1 MQHITP
7 PSFNAYSSSA
17 SGTASSTLPPKKLST
32 SSNSSSGTNASSA
45 ASIHDPKPIK
55 LLKDEI
61 LAELSRNENT
71 SLDIFKM
78 FNNNNN
84 LLPKNKRILNLSWRL
99 NSINRVKRHAEAG
112 SLGQKKSA
120 NVSPKAASSTSSTS
134 SASSSKTVSSRATS
148 VSSSP
153 NKKSCSNNLSLLNR
167 YSTDQLIDFSNIGSN
182 PLHSNAVKNKA
193 QNKADQ
199 KPDQNANTN
208 ANTNA
213 NINTNSNSNS
223 NSNSSEFD
231 YIEHIRRISKEEYG
245 INPDLP
251 SDSDFNMNVFKDM
264 DSNNYNFNSDIPSPS
279 TSHSLSSNSNS
290 VFSFNQ
296 NRISTSSLKRLPV
309 NSLKL
314 GKMSNLMSEDFNLEN
329 YFNFEDGLND
339 FVDHSS
345 NNYADIYHLHNHNA
359 NHSHTG
365 INNTSNSGNSGQSVD
380 DDAKNNATLDYNLTN
395 YINTLEVSLDN
406 QVPKVNNF
414 DMSSATSV
422 KSSSI
427 ASNKTIRNEEN
438 YPTPVTVSTSPSL
451 IQFSNLNNSQNSISM
466 KSNIA
471 GKNFNNG
478 HASVNNSNPTP
489 NSNSNNSNNN
499 NSNQPICENC
509 FTTTTPLWRKT
520 SDNRLLCNAC
530 GLFFKLHGVIR
541 PPTVNQQFKGNN
553 NSNSNS
559 NGNSASTSNVNIV
572 NPNEDNKPHNLVNMR
587 SSSSINMASPVN
599 NQNSQIISSN
609 NALLTANSH
618 SHDIADLSSS
628 TSSSFN
634 KKRGYNTMMR
644 EENMV
649 ELGEPMLNS
658 DTHMGETLATD
669 WDWLKFEL

>member
-7 PSFNAYSSSA
+7 PSFNAYSSA
-17 SGTASSTLPPKKLST
+17 SGTASSALPAKKLST
-32 SSNSSSGTNASSA
+32 CSNSSSGTSASSA

-99 NSINRVKRHAEAG
+99 NSITRVKNHAGAR
-112 SLGQKKSA
+112 SSGQKKSA
-120 NVSPKAASSTSSTS
+120 DVSPNAAPSTSSTS
-134 SASSSKTVSSRATS
+134 SISSSKTVSSRATS

-167 YSTDQLIDFSNIGSN
+167 YSTDQLIDFPNIGSN
-182 PLHSNAVKNKA
+182 PLHSNVVKNKA

-199 KPDQNANTN
+199 KPEHNATANPNPNPNPSSNTN
-208 ANTNA
+208 TNT
-213 NINTNSNSNS
+213 
-223 NSNSSEFD
+223 NSSEFD

-296 NRISTSSLKRLPV
+296 NRISASSMKRLPV
-309 NSLKL
+309 NTLKL
-314 GKMSNLMSEDFNLEN
+314 GKMSNLMNEDFNIEN

-339 FVDHSS
+339 FGDHPS
-345 NNYADIYHLHNHNA
+345 NNHANHFHFHNHSA
-359 NHSHTG
+359 NNGHVG
-365 INNTSNSGNSGQSVD
+365 INNNTNISGNNGQSVD
-380 DDAKNNATLDYNLTN
+380 DDAKNNSTLDYNLTN

-406 QVPKVNNF
+406 QIPKANNF

-422 KSSSI
+422 KSSST
-427 ASNKTIRNEEN
+427 ASNKTIRNEDN

-451 IQFSNLNNSQNSISM
+451 IQFSNLSNSQNSIPV
-466 KSNIA
+466 KSTMA

-478 HASVNNSNPTP
+478 HNSINNSNSAN
-489 NSNSNNSNNN
+489 NSNSKNSNNSNG
-499 NSNQPICENC
+499 SQPICENC

-553 NSNSNS
+553 NSNFNG
-559 NGNSASTSNVNIV
+559 NGNSVSTSNVNIV
-572 NPNEDNKPHNLVNMR
+572 NPIGDNSKPHNLVNMR
-587 SSSSINMASPVN
+587 SSSSINIASPVN
-599 NQNSQIISSN
+599 SQNSQIISSN

-634 KKRGYNTMMR
+634 KKRGYNAMMR
-644 EENMV
+644 EENTV